1 VSWETRYPSGKLV
14 PYDPSWP
21 ECFAEIAAIL
31 VGGLGP
37 QWTVEHV
44 GSTSVPGLL
53 AKPVIDLALRLPA
66 GQRLTDWDEAF
77 RALGWTDRTEIG
89 DHEALFLLDG
99 SVRMAI
105 AHVFTAG
112 QWRHAHP
119 RLFADWLR
127 THTSDRDEYARIKM
141 DLVDHGVWGSDYTTA
156 KAAFVQ
162 DVVNRARAARGLAPL
177 TL

>member
-1 VSWETRYPSGKLV
+1 MSCQSRYPSEKLV
-14 PYDPSWP
+14 PYDPCWP
-21 ECFAEIAAIL
+21 ERYAEIAARL

-37 QWTVEHV
+37 QWAVEHV

-66 GQRLTDWDEAF
+66 GQRLADWDEPF
-77 RALGWTDRTEIG
+77 QALGWTGRIEIG

-105 AHVFTAG
+105 AHVFTAN
-112 QWRHAHP
+112 QWPYAHP

-127 THTSDRDEYARIKM
+127 THTSDRDVYARIKM
-141 DLVDHGVWGSDYTTA
+141 ELVDHGIWGSEYTSP
-156 KAAFVQ
+156 
-162 DVVNRARAARGLAPL
+162 RRPSYRMSPLAPEPRSVL
-177 TL
+177 LR